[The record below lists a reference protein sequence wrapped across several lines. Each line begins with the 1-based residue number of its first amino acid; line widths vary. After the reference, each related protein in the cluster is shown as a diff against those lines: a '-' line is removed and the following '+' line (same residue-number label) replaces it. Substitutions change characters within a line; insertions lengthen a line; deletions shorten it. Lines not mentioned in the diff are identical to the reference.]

1 MYINGGTIIVC
12 NNLKIGGIIEGKK
25 EILPQF
31 PMPFYPPPSP
41 QKGSSISLL
50 TNDGLSYGIQW
61 GVGKGAAGARI
72 RESIDFK
79 KWDGECYRE

>member
-1 MYINGGTIIVC
+1 MYINGGTIIVG

-31 PMPFYPPPSP
+31 PMPFYPPSP
-41 QKGSSISLL
+41 QKGSSISLS

-61 GVGKGAAGARI
+61 RRQRGGRGENKGINR
-72 RESIDFK
+72 F
-79 KWDGECYRE
+79 